1 MLPERGLGDPAIP
14 LPRTTPTTGRS
25 IQRGRRR
32 FLPRGPDR
40 GNLMEPGTEGREDQD
55 QRWRNKLGDAWGLAA
70 LTAGFGALMAGG
82 CAMAS
87 LDAFRAGMAVQAW
100 ALMINAGVFALM
112 FPGAVLLLEMNRLR
126 GFAGIGLAIG
136 VAGGSVIGAWAF
148 QHFMA
153 GDPAMGT
160 MTAVMAAAV
169 TLGMPAMAALFW
181 KVTQ

>member
-1 MLPERGLGDPAIP
+1 MQ
-14 LPRTTPTTGRS
+14 S
-25 IQRGRRR
+25 
-32 FLPRGPDR
+32 
-40 GNLMEPGTEGREDQD
+40 GTEGREDQD

-70 LTAGFGALMAGG
+70 LTAGFGAVMASG
-82 CAMAS
+82 CAIAA
-87 LDAFRAGMAVQAW
+87 LGAFRAGMPVHAW
-100 ALMINAGVFALM
+100 ALVINTGVFALM
-112 FPGAVLLLEMNRLR
+112 FPVAVLLLELNRLC
-126 GFAGIGLAIG
+126 GFAGISLAFG
-136 VAGGSVIGAWAF
+136 VAGGSVIGAWAL